1 MATIIDALVVTI
13 GLDPAMFKQGSKEV
27 DAAMGGVSKKSDET
41 TANLRKNE
49 KALSEDQKKA
59 AQAQKQRAK
68 EMEQWGKGAAS
79 AISKVRN
86 EVLGLLA
93 VFTAGVG
100 IKSFVE
106 NTISSTA
113 SLGRMSKNLDM
124 SAKDL
129 AMWQLANKNAG
140 GSVEG
145 MTAQLQEAQKAV
157 SDYKLG
163 LANSAN
169 AGFWASTYAKNSDFK
184 DAETLLRARA
194 DAVAKIIERHGVGIG
209 RSKAAEM
216 GISEETFNLLK
227 QGSSEVDRQRLAQ
240 SRLADEQARLSGAAE
255 AFRQKWDSVKNSL
268 EAVGVKILTRLMPQL
283 EHLADWLDQNQDH
296 IQTWSDRVVKAI
308 EKFVTWADKAA
319 DSVGGWKNVLIG
331 LIALN
336 ILSAVAPLVSLGA
349 ALVGIGGGLGLIG
362 TLGGAALAVLGGL
375 AAAKALGLPD
385 TDRNKGI
392 DAVKNGDWWK
402 ASTLLPAADFLR
414 ASKDRLM
421 GKSNEEIAR
430 ALAAAS
436 DQPKA
441 TDAPASAK
449 PAGAKMTPS
458 DFAAKYG
465 AAAAKAGAALGVD
478 SRTILGQW
486 GLETG
491 WGKSVIPGTNN
502 LGNIKDF
509 SGSGVAAKDNMTGS
523 VDKYRAYA
531 SADAF
536 ADDYVSLVKRKYPKA
551 VGASSAEDF
560 ARALKSGGYAE
571 DPDYVRKLA
580 SASRMAGLRGAA
592 GAANSIEVAGASRQR
607 TMAGNVTNTSTNET
621 NINGPINIVTQA
633 TDADGIAKG
642 IGSSLQRYGFASQ
655 TNMGLA

>member
-1 MATIIDALVVTI
+1 
-13 GLDPAMFKQGSKEV
+13 MFKQGAKEV

-49 KALSEDQKKA
+49 KGLSEDQKKA
-59 AQAQKQRAK
+59 AEAQKQRAK

-124 SAKDL
+124 SVKDL

-157 SDYKLG
+157 SDWRLG
-163 LANSAN
+163 RDNAANRAFRVTGLS
-169 AGFWASTYAKNSDFK
+169 KDEDFK
-184 DAETLLRARA
+184 DAETLLKARA
-194 DAVAKIIERHGVGIG
+194 DAIAKIIKSHGISVARNI
-209 RSKAAEM
+209 AAEM
-216 GISEETFNLLK
+216 GISEDTFNLLK
-227 QGSSEVDRQRLAQ
+227 QGADAAEKARQAQ
-240 SRLADEQARLSGAAE
+240 SRLADQQARLADAAE
-255 AFRQKWDSVKNSL
+255 KFRQKWDTVKNSL

-283 EHLADWLDQNQDH
+283 ERFADWLDQNQDQ
-296 IQTWSDRVVKAI
+296 IQSWADGVVKAI

-362 TLGGAALAVLGGL
+362 ALGGAALAVLGGL

-392 DAVKNGDWWK
+392 DAVRNGDWWK

-421 GKSNEEIAR
+421 GKSNEEIAG
-430 ALAAAS
+430 ALAAA
-436 DQPKA
+436 DQPKSVDS
-441 TDAPASAK
+441 TSAK
-449 PAGAKMTPS
+449 PAAAKMTPA

-592 GAANSIEVAGASRQR
+592 GAANSIEVAGAARSR
-607 TMAGNVTNTSTNET
+607 TMAGNVTNTSTSET

-642 IGSSLQRYGFASQ
+642 IGPALRRNGFGSEG
-655 TNMGLA
+655 NMGLA